1 MHAEGGTG
9 DEALISEILEPR
21 ADPGKTAVWYAPQPM
36 GGRRFVVVLAI
47 IAAAAF
53 AGRAVYILAVTRH
66 EHGFYDRAYYTT
78 QAEELADGRGFT
90 NTGLFGKRGT
100 PDALHP
106 PLTTIT
112 LAPIAWATDD
122 SEIAYRFTVALAGIG
137 VVLLIGLIGR
147 EAVGPRA
154 GLIGAGLAAV
164 YPNLWMNDG
173 LVMSET
179 FAALGTAA
187 TIFCTYRL
195 IRHPT
200 WKNAAGAGVACALAM
215 LSRAEL
221 VLLIPLL
228 IVPAALTI
236 RGLRQAQRV
245 RLTGVAVAMALLVV
259 APWVVFNTTRF
270 DRPVFLANGDTGV
283 LTGTNCKETYSG
295 HLLGSW
301 FGLCTFSDYRMHDA
315 PLSLSRHATQS
326 QAFQYMRDHLDR
338 LPLVVSARVGRA
350 WSVFRPFQ
358 AADDSTREGRPYWAS
373 VAGLVMLWVLVPMAI
388 VGAVVLRRRR
398 VSLIPVLAPIAVV
411 TLNAAAFYG
420 LVRFRAPAEV
430 SIVVLAAVALDGALA
445 ARAGARSDAAHA

>member
-1 MHAEGGTG
+1 M
-9 DEALISEILEPR
+9 
-21 ADPGKTAVWYAPQPM
+21 TARTT
-36 GGRRFVVVLAI
+36 RRRRRYSPTV
-47 IAAAAF
+47 
-53 AGRAVYILAVTRH
+53 G
-66 EHGFYDRAYYTT
+66 
-78 QAEELADGRGFT
+78 GFT

-112 LAPIAWATDD
+112 LAPVAWATDD
-122 SEIAYRFTVALAGIG
+122 SELAYRFTVALAGIG

-200 WKNAAGAGVACALAM
+200 WRNAAGAGVACALAM

-245 RLTGVAVAMALLVV
+245 RLTGVAIAMALLVV
-259 APWVVFNTTRF
+259 APWVIFNTTRF

-283 LTGTNCKETYSG
+283 LTGANCKETYSG
-295 HLLGSW
+295 RLLGSW

-315 PLSLSRHATQS
+315 
-326 QAFQYMRDHLDR
+326 HL
-338 LPLVVSARVGRA
+338 
-350 WSVFRPFQ
+350 
-358 AADDSTREGRPYWAS
+358 
-373 VAGLVMLWVLVPMAI
+373 VLVPPRHPEPGDS
-388 VGAVVLRRRR
+388 VH
-398 VSLIPVLAPIAVV
+398 
-411 TLNAAAFYG
+411 
-420 LVRFRAPAEV
+420 
-430 SIVVLAAVALDGALA
+430 
-445 ARAGARSDAAHA
+445 ARSSRSSPARGLGPRRSRLERLSSLPGRR

>member
-1 MHAEGGTG
+1 
-9 DEALISEILEPR
+9 
-21 ADPGKTAVWYAPQPM
+21 M
-36 GGRRFVVVLAI
+36 GGRRFVIALAI

-78 QAEELADGRGFT
+78 QAEVLADGGGFT

-106 PLTTIT
+106 PLTTVT
-112 LAPIAWATDD
+112 LAPVAWATDD
-122 SEIAYRFTVALAGIG
+122 NELAYRFVVALAGIG
-137 VVLLIGLIGR
+137 VVVLIGLIGR
-147 EAVGPRA
+147 EAAGPRA
-154 GLIGAGLAAV
+154 GLIGAGLAAI

-187 TIFCTYRL
+187 TIFCAYRL
-195 IRHPT
+195 LRDPT
-200 WKNAAGAGVACALAM
+200 WRNAAGAGVACALAM

-236 RGLRQAQRV
+236 RGLGQMQRI
-245 RLTGVAVAMALLVV
+245 RLTGVAIATALLVV
-259 APWVVFNTTRF
+259 APWVIFNMTRF
-270 DRPVFLANGDTGV
+270 DRPVFLSDGDTGV
-283 LTGTNCKETYSG
+283 LTGANCDETYSG
-295 HLLGSW
+295 RLLGSW

-315 PLSLSRHATQS
+315 TLSRHATQS
-326 QAFQYMRDHLDR
+326 EAFEYIGDHLDR
-338 LPLVVSARVGRA
+338 LPVVVSARVGRA
-350 WSVFRPFQ
+350 WSVYRPFQ

-373 VAGLVMLWVLVPMAI
+373 VAGLGMLWVLVPIAI
-388 VGAVVLRRRR
+388 AGAVVLRRRR

-420 LVRFRAPAEV
+420 LTRFRAPAEV
-430 SIVVLAAVALDGALA
+430 SIVVLAAVAIEGALV
-445 ARAGARSDAAHA
+445 ARAGARSGVVRA

>member
-1 MHAEGGTG
+1 VIVIARVLNRHSVARVARSAT
-9 DEALISEILEPR
+9 S
-21 ADPGKTAVWYAPQPM
+21 VWYAPHSM
-36 GGRRFVVVLAI
+36 SGRRFVVVLAI

-53 AGRAVYILAVTRH
+53 AGRAVYILAETRH
-66 EHGFYDRAYYTT
+66 EHGFYDRQYYTT
-78 QAEELADGRGFT
+78 QAEALAHGRGFT
-90 NTGLFGKRGT
+90 HTGLFGKRGT

-112 LAPIAWATDD
+112 LAPVAWATDD
-122 SEIAYRFTVALAGIG
+122 SELAYRFTVALAGIA
-137 VVLLIGLIGR
+137 VVVLIGLIGR
-147 EAVGPRA
+147 ETAGPRA

-179 FAALGTAA
+179 FATLGTAA

-195 IRHPT
+195 IRDPT
-200 WKNAAGAGVACALAM
+200 WRNAAGAGVACALAM

-245 RLTGVAVAMALLVV
+245 RLTGVAVATALLVV
-259 APWVVFNTTRF
+259 APWVIFNMTRF
-270 DRPVFLANGDTGV
+270 DRPVFLSDGDTGV
-283 LTGTNCKETYSG
+283 LTGANCKETYSG
-295 HLLGSW
+295 RLLGSW
-301 FGLCTFSDYRMHDA
+301 FGHCTFSDYRMHE
-315 PLSLSRHATQS
+315 STLSRHATQS
-326 QAFQYMRDHLDR
+326 HAFQYARDHLDR
-338 LPLVVSARVGRA
+338 LPVVVSARVGRA

-373 VAGLVMLWVLVPMAI
+373 VAGLGMFWVLAAI
-388 VGAVVLRRRR
+388 AIGGAVVLRRRR

-420 LVRFRAPAEV
+420 LVRFRAPAEA
-430 SIVVLAAVALDGALA
+430 SIVVLAAVGLDGALA
-445 ARAGARSDAAHA
+445 ARAGAQSGAAPA